1 MSYQTKLTVA
11 DGGDLFCPSSAALGK
26 RLKCTYTPVYR
37 HPHTIAN
44 KMSTSTRAANRGG
57 TKSSKQTSSE
67 NHKNTSDTVSKSNTG
82 DNTNSKAHKN
92 DTGKALKNN
101 TAGGKQAQVK
111 PAAVPTAEQLR
122 LARLIKPGD
131 STEDPELSVKIC
143 MVMDASRKSE
153 EAVCAALAENDEDVD
168 RAVEALLE
176 SDDFEFTSVKKKK
189 NKAVPNAKGESGKDK
204 GNKVGDEEL
213 NHVNSSNGGGSF
225 ERRGRG
231 RGRGGSTTD
240 RGGRPYR
247 SRENKENERSG
258 GPDEYSSGPG
268 GDRPRR
274 GGPGGPRMSN
284 GPSRFGARGG
294 RGGGRGGAGP
304 RTYSSRQDRDGFPK
318 SIDTWN
324 NPGSEEQVAPAKMET
339 WGEFPSPEDWDNE
352 EYTGSLADSKVFTP
366 SSANDALPNTTS
378 EDAIPADTLNA
389 SFNSTEAPVESSTV
403 APTSNNTTVEE
414 LRPPSPVTMSSTLTA
429 AQSQYLSQLTQQ
441 AQSQASQPSYAAVSS
456 PSTPVSYTTGTE
468 FVNSYSTTLNDIG
481 NTQQVLPQRSK
492 APRTRVPPPSKI
504 PASAVEMPP
513 GDTSGSAG
521 LGTIDVQFGALDFGS
536 EPSAFE
542 SPADTGVGVQ
552 TMPKYSSQATDPI
565 AEHSYVSSTSLA
577 AAASQL
583 KNNHASLTSSLSKS
597 TGAESLLSGDSSYGT
612 GRNTTFQEL
621 ANMASKAAQDS
632 YDTSSFPQPSASS
645 LYQSKTPAASAYP
658 PSSTPYASQAY
669 STSSNVYSSSSGG
682 YAASMSNGSYS
693 NSQYNSSYVPSGYP
707 GAYST
712 QSYQQP
718 GSTGSNSYGGGQQ
731 SSGQSY
737 PYNNV
742 SSLGGASSGYNSY
755 QTSSSNPL
763 SHKLSSAGSLS
774 KDSQYESIPPGL
786 SSLTQTSIS
795 SSSSSASNVQNKT
808 GGVGASGSVSS
819 SNPASSNKSNVASIP
834 PGVAAPVVGT
844 QYIMSSTGLP
854 YVYNQPPMYNFE
866 DLQLMPNRIPHA
878 YYDLGFPP
886 TSMGGRGEPSVAAYS
901 TMSDARF
908 ARTDNNA
915 SPVPSSLSTQ
925 NATQA
930 PLLNPPLPYAYYY
943 STVNAGGYASTQP
956 ASTGTGKTSGA
967 GSQVSGVG
975 PTPSPQQQASASSA
989 DLMYSKSQHASL
1001 AKVNSYDK
1009 ATFHHTGTPPPY
1021 TLTGVGNAVG
1031 GMGPTGAFAAAQHSY
1046 PPVIVPSGPPHHST
1060 TLMHQPHL
1068 QMDLRTSQTRRT
1080 DSSGNSTS
1088 RSQAGSQVNKP
1099 SSKNYYGNWNQN

>member
-1 MSYQTKLTVA
+1 MALFEESSSDIFLTLKKRPCHSKILGQIYMKPYRLPSKKQVSYRWFLDDKITPPRISHFDIKPLGHALVNSVTSFTKNRKPLSGSFENAKEDVSIDIENQNKSIQKEEPEDDLEDDDDDDEDNEPEEEEESISSPTSVRLYHPKPRLPVQRRATITGTGASPTSKRAPLNLEQLWHELKLEKEWRLSGKQRKGEKSTSELLLSATSPSEVGSDENKIHLKSAPKACSADCLKSVQSDFVRRNKPDLNLLDSKFIAENEIPGKSLKETDQESKKVNDPSLTEEESNMFIPLKERIEIFNKKIDDSNSVHSMKPKVPAKRYVQNEGFISLTNSPAHRPTEKKPVA
-11 DGGDLFCPSSAALGK
+11 RPRGK
-26 RLKCTYTPVYR
+26 LDKSNSTPVYDFNDR
-37 HPHTIAN
+37 PQGADEIELLLSRELKSRINIPASTRNEKPEAQGQILQTEVDDKKHSCDSSESVSV
-44 KMSTSTRAANRGG
+44 STST
-57 TKSSKQTSSE
+57 SS
-67 NHKNTSDTVSKSNTG
+67 
-82 DNTNSKAHKN
+82 
-92 DTGKALKNN
+92 
-101 TAGGKQAQVK
+101 
-111 PAAVPTAEQLR
+111 P
-122 LARLIKPGD
+122 
-131 STEDPELSVKIC
+131 
-143 MVMDASRKSE
+143 
-153 EAVCAALAENDEDVD
+153 
-168 RAVEALLE
+168 
-176 SDDFEFTSVKKKK
+176 F
-189 NKAVPNAKGESGKDK
+189 
-204 GNKVGDEEL
+204 
-213 NHVNSSNGGGSF
+213 
-225 ERRGRG
+225 
-231 RGRGGSTTD
+231 
-240 RGGRPYR
+240 
-247 SRENKENERSG
+247 
-258 GPDEYSSGPG
+258 
-268 GDRPRR
+268 
-274 GGPGGPRMSN
+274 
-284 GPSRFGARGG
+284 
-294 RGGGRGGAGP
+294 
-304 RTYSSRQDRDGFPK
+304 
-318 SIDTWN
+318 
-324 NPGSEEQVAPAKMET
+324 
-339 WGEFPSPEDWDNE
+339 
-352 EYTGSLADSKVFTP
+352 
-366 SSANDALPNTTS
+366 
-378 EDAIPADTLNA
+378 
-389 SFNSTEAPVESSTV
+389 TV

-774 KDSQYESIPPGL
+774 KDSQYESIPPGAGTGTPATVSTLNSSTPAGLSSLTQTSISSSSSSASNVQNKTGGVGASGSVSSSNPASSNKSNVASIPPGVAAPVVGTQYIMSSTAPTGL

-925 NATQA
+925 TQ
-930 PLLNPPLPYAYYY
+930 
-943 STVNAGGYASTQP
+943 
-956 ASTGTGKTSGA
+956 
-967 GSQVSGVG
+967 
-975 PTPSPQQQASASSA
+975 
-989 DLMYSKSQHASL
+989 
-1001 AKVNSYDK
+1001 
-1009 ATFHHTGTPPPY
+1009 F
-1021 TLTGVGNAVG
+1021 
-1031 GMGPTGAFAAAQHSY
+1031 
-1046 PPVIVPSGPPHHST
+1046 
-1060 TLMHQPHL
+1060 
-1068 QMDLRTSQTRRT
+1068 
-1080 DSSGNSTS
+1080 
-1088 RSQAGSQVNKP
+1088 
-1099 SSKNYYGNWNQN
+1099 

>member
-1 MSYQTKLTVA
+1 
-11 DGGDLFCPSSAALGK
+11 
-26 RLKCTYTPVYR
+26 
-37 HPHTIAN
+37 
-44 KMSTSTRAANRGG
+44 
-57 TKSSKQTSSE
+57 
-67 NHKNTSDTVSKSNTG
+67 
-82 DNTNSKAHKN
+82 
-92 DTGKALKNN
+92 
-101 TAGGKQAQVK
+101 
-111 PAAVPTAEQLR
+111 
-122 LARLIKPGD
+122 
-131 STEDPELSVKIC
+131 
-143 MVMDASRKSE
+143 
-153 EAVCAALAENDEDVD
+153 
-168 RAVEALLE
+168 
-176 SDDFEFTSVKKKK
+176 
-189 NKAVPNAKGESGKDK
+189 
-204 GNKVGDEEL
+204 
-213 NHVNSSNGGGSF
+213 
-225 ERRGRG
+225 
-231 RGRGGSTTD
+231 
-240 RGGRPYR
+240 
-247 SRENKENERSG
+247 
-258 GPDEYSSGPG
+258 
-268 GDRPRR
+268 
-274 GGPGGPRMSN
+274 
-284 GPSRFGARGG
+284 
-294 RGGGRGGAGP
+294 
-304 RTYSSRQDRDGFPK
+304 
-318 SIDTWN
+318 
-324 NPGSEEQVAPAKMET
+324 MET

-718 GSTGSNSYGGGQQ
+718 GNYFSTYQL
-731 SSGQSY
+731 
-737 PYNNV
+737 
-742 SSLGGASSGYNSY
+742 SLISRY
-755 QTSSSNPL
+755 L
-763 SHKLSSAGSLS
+763 S
-774 KDSQYESIPPGL
+774 I
-786 SSLTQTSIS
+786 
-795 SSSSSASNVQNKT
+795 
-808 GGVGASGSVSS
+808 
-819 SNPASSNKSNVASIP
+819 
-834 PGVAAPVVGT
+834 
-844 QYIMSSTGLP
+844 
-854 YVYNQPPMYNFE
+854 
-866 DLQLMPNRIPHA
+866 
-878 YYDLGFPP
+878 
-886 TSMGGRGEPSVAAYS
+886 
-901 TMSDARF
+901 
-908 ARTDNNA
+908 
-915 SPVPSSLSTQ
+915 
-925 NATQA
+925 
-930 PLLNPPLPYAYYY
+930 
-943 STVNAGGYASTQP
+943 
-956 ASTGTGKTSGA
+956 
-967 GSQVSGVG
+967 
-975 PTPSPQQQASASSA
+975 
-989 DLMYSKSQHASL
+989 
-1001 AKVNSYDK
+1001 
-1009 ATFHHTGTPPPY
+1009 
-1021 TLTGVGNAVG
+1021 
-1031 GMGPTGAFAAAQHSY
+1031 
-1046 PPVIVPSGPPHHST
+1046 
-1060 TLMHQPHL
+1060 
-1068 QMDLRTSQTRRT
+1068 
-1080 DSSGNSTS
+1080 
-1088 RSQAGSQVNKP
+1088 
-1099 SSKNYYGNWNQN
+1099 